1 VNVYLVWVNNEAKS
15 TILREHSFKQ
25 QTILE
30 KKNLKLNNLPNILP
44 ALNSFIY
51 SMCCFIL
58 PTTSCTWE
66 I

>member
-30 KKNLKLNNLPNILP
+30 KKNLELNNLPNILP

-51 SMCCFIL
+51 
-58 PTTSCTWE
+58 
-66 I
+66 